1 MRHNSAPFCPSRERH
16 RGRLP
21 PIAAERNNLLKRHH
35 EGGWHSIMSA
45 PAGRDGCARC
55 AAATAAFNAR
65 HPLIM
70 KIAILDDYQ
79 DAVRKL
85 NCFEMLAG
93 HDVKVFNNTVRGL
106 GQLASRLAE
115 VEALVLI
122 RERTPISSQ
131 LLAKLPN
138 LRMISQTGR
147 VSSHIDLEACT
158 DRGIAV
164 LEGTGSPVAP
174 AELTWALVMAA
185 QRRIPQYVANL
196 KQGAWQQS
204 GLKTSAMP
212 PNFGLGQVLRGQTLG
227 IWGYGKIGR
236 LVAGYGKAFGMNVLI
251 WGREHSLEA
260 ARADGYTAAES
271 REALFEQS
279 DVLSLHLRMHDDTRG
294 IVKQEDLMRMKPTSL
309 LVNTSRAE
317 LLEENALVNALS
329 HNRPGMVAID
339 VFESEPILQGYSL
352 LRMENVICTPH
363 IGYVER
369 ESYELYFSAA
379 FRNILAFDDG
389 DMSSVANPEALTP
402 IRKR

>member
-1 MRHNSAPFCPSRERH
+1 
-16 RGRLP
+16 
-21 PIAAERNNLLKRHH
+21 
-35 EGGWHSIMSA
+35 MSA

-174 AELTWALVMAA
+174 
-185 QRRIPQYVANL
+185 P
-196 KQGAWQQS
+196 S
-204 GLKTSAMP
+204 
-212 PNFGLGQVLRGQTLG
+212 
-227 IWGYGKIGR
+227 
-236 LVAGYGKAFGMNVLI
+236 
-251 WGREHSLEA
+251 
-260 ARADGYTAAES
+260 
-271 REALFEQS
+271 
-279 DVLSLHLRMHDDTRG
+279 
-294 IVKQEDLMRMKPTSL
+294 
-309 LVNTSRAE
+309 
-317 LLEENALVNALS
+317 
-329 HNRPGMVAID
+329 
-339 VFESEPILQGYSL
+339 
-352 LRMENVICTPH
+352 
-363 IGYVER
+363 
-369 ESYELYFSAA
+369 
-379 FRNILAFDDG
+379 
-389 DMSSVANPEALTP
+389 
-402 IRKR
+402 

>member
-1 MRHNSAPFCPSRERH
+1 MRHNSAPFRPPRER
-16 RGRLP
+16 RRVRLP

-35 EGGWHSIMSA
+35 EGGRRSIMSA
-45 PAGRDGCARC
+45 PAGRDGCATC

-65 HPLIM
+65 HPLTM

-85 NCFEMLAG
+85 NCFEMLAD

-147 VSSHIDLEACT
+147 ISSHIDLDACT

-164 LEGTGSPVAP
+164 LEGTGSPIAP

-196 KQGAWQQS
+196 
-204 GLKTSAMP
+204 
-212 PNFGLGQVLRGQTLG
+212 
-227 IWGYGKIGR
+227 
-236 LVAGYGKAFGMNVLI
+236 
-251 WGREHSLEA
+251 
-260 ARADGYTAAES
+260 
-271 REALFEQS
+271 
-279 DVLSLHLRMHDDTRG
+279 
-294 IVKQEDLMRMKPTSL
+294 
-309 LVNTSRAE
+309 
-317 LLEENALVNALS
+317 
-329 HNRPGMVAID
+329 
-339 VFESEPILQGYSL
+339 
-352 LRMENVICTPH
+352 
-363 IGYVER
+363 
-369 ESYELYFSAA
+369 
-379 FRNILAFDDG
+379 
-389 DMSSVANPEALTP
+389 
-402 IRKR
+402 